1 MGLMLMFLGSSVY
14 SCLSIYFLSVFFK
27 SFFISNRIASRKKNT
42 VVGPLLNID
51 SNSRCV
57 CKFGFLLFYCFIA
70 VQFFFSFFL
79 PLFFCQFSFSIFIGN
94 PYANPEHKWF
104 YSVFFF
110 FLLLYFCVI

>member
-14 SCLSIYFLSVFFK
+14 SCLSLFFLSVFFK
-27 SFFISNRIASRKKNT
+27 SFFISNRIASRKRNT

-51 SNSRCV
+51 SNSRV
-57 CKFGFLLFYCFIA
+57 IVLSLFS
-70 VQFFFSFFL
+70 FFSFFL

-104 YSVFFF
+104 YSVFFSF
-110 FLLLYFCVI
+110 FCFI